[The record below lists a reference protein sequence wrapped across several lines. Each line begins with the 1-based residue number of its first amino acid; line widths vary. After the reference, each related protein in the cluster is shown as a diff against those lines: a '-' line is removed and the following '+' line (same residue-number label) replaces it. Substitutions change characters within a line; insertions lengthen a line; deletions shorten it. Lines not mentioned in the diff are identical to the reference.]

1 MHDHHDRD
9 HDQSE
14 SDSKPLLDHG
24 NAPAG
29 SSHEFHNPVYE
40 PDYSRYGYTDNYYPS
55 GPNASESKLDE
66 PFTPKPEQYSQP
78 QDYARQTRYEDMGAS
93 SGSLC
98 VALDACGSTKVV
110 DYAEEQFTV
119 PAKARQMTNERPN
132 MFKRYFGLYPLAQR
146 IEDKKR
152 GVGVQR
158 YPIAC
163 A

>member
-1 MHDHHDRD
+1 MATMPTPRSPSPVHDHHDRD

-66 PFTPKPEQYSQP
+66 PFTPKPEQYSKP
-78 QDYARQTRYEDMGAS
+78 QEYARQTRYEDMGAS
-93 SGSLC
+93 SGSLFGGF
-98 VALDACGSTKVV
+98 DARV
-110 DYAEEQFTV
+110 
-119 PAKARQMTNERPN
+119 
-132 MFKRYFGLYPLAQR
+132 AQR
-146 IEDKKR
+146 R
-152 GVGVQR
+152 W
-158 YPIAC
+158 
-163 A
+163 